1 MEPALLLATFA
12 AAMAVPARLEAFV
25 RELWTALC
33 QILRQ
38 ILRLTHR
45 GALVPTIRRSVRM
58 EPALLLATFAVEMAA
73 TARLEAFAREQ
84 LSALNP
90 VLPLPPYCQ
99 RLRALLPCRN
109 RAMAAAFQLV
119 PFAAEVAIIVH
130 LDASVLVMQQAAS

>member
-1 MEPALLLATFA
+1 MEPALLRATFA
-12 AAMAVPARLEAFV
+12 AAMAVPAHLEAFV
-25 RELWTALC
+25 RERSALC
-33 QILRQ
+33 QILR
-38 ILRLTHR
+38 LLHR